1 MIILKILTYLVQVL
15 AEAASM
21 NIYKITFQFRQEAV
35 WRLISQRKMKYFD
48 VINKNKTNKI
58 PLVFKCKKDVIK
70 QTKVKNNMIGCE
82 FKGLIGQ

>member
-1 MIILKILTYLVQVL
+1 
-15 AEAASM
+15 
-21 NIYKITFQFRQEAV
+21 
-35 WRLISQRKMKYFD
+35 MKYFD

-58 PLVFKCKKDVIK
+58 PLVFKYKKDVIK

>member
-1 MIILKILTYLVQVL
+1 MTV
-15 AEAASM
+15 
-21 NIYKITFQFRQEAV
+21 NITK
-35 WRLISQRKMKYFD
+35 KMKYFD

-82 FKGLIGQ
+82 FNGLIGQ